1 MPRTP
6 IPSDPP
12 TPGLRVPLYGA
23 LRPLR
28 ALGCAGPLFR
38 GDGAVGHTEDS
49 PIALGSH
56 SLSVGG
62 VGGSDFPARCRC
74 RPRGLKI
81 KYPNNGVGVIR
92 HCPGGEI
99 GTWERG
105 GTTQPCVGV
114 PGTPYRGPGN
124 PITSAWVSWVPQFAV
139 GSQGPPIGAPKAV
152 GLGVTEYGGPEHPIT
167 PRGGPECPLSPI

>member
-1 MPRTP
+1 MPYVEAMGSMRSPCSGYGVPRTP

-12 TPGLRVPLYGA
+12 TPGLWVPLYGA

-62 VGGSDFPARCRC
+62 VGGVGFPGAVSVSA
-74 RPRGLKI
+74 PRFKN
-81 KYPNNGVGVIR
+81 K
-92 HCPGGEI
+92 
-99 GTWERG
+99 
-105 GTTQPCVGV
+105 
-114 PGTPYRGPGN
+114 
-124 PITSAWVSWVPQFAV
+124 VS
-139 GSQGPPIGAPKAV
+139 K
-152 GLGVTEYGGPEHPIT
+152 
-167 PRGGPECPLSPI
+167 